1 MRKFVLKKFNQHRMP
16 IRILLYED
24 NSDLRNSLSALINFS
39 ADMELV
45 AAFENCAEVH
55 NHLTIFE
62 PDVVLMDI
70 DMPVMNGIRGLE
82 IIRKMNANIPVIMLT
97 IFDDSKHILEA
108 IMNGASGYILKQ
120 NLTTHLA
127 NAVQE
132 ALEGGAPM
140 SPVVAQ
146 LVLKYISNQKTA
158 KNNYK
163 LTNREKEILQLL
175 TDGNSYKMI
184 AANLGITMGT
194 VISHITNI
202 YEKLDVHSQ
211 AEAISKTFRENIL

>member
-1 MRKFVLKKFNQHRMP
+1 MA

-39 ADMELV
+39 KDLELA
-45 AAFENCAEVH
+45 AAFENCAEVGQ
-55 NHLTIFE
+55 HLDLFS

-82 IIRKMNANIPVIMLT
+82 IIRAVNAELPVIMLT
-97 IFDDSKHILEA
+97 VFDDSKHILDA

-120 NLTTHLA
+120 NLTTHLNSA
-127 NAVQE
+127 IHEV
-132 ALEGGAPM
+132 LEGGAPM
-140 SPVVAQ
+140 SPLVAQ
-146 LVLKYISNQKTA
+146 LVLKYVSSA
-158 KNNYK
+158 KAPKNRYK
-163 LTNREKEILQLL
+163 LTPREKDILQSL

-184 AANLGITMGT
+184 AANLGITQGT
-194 VISHITNI
+194 VTTHIKSI

-211 AEAISKTFRENIL
+211 AEAVSKTWREGLL